1 MLLLC
6 LLLSLALAGIQL
18 PAPGPASLPGS
29 TVTARDLPA
38 MLAPRPALADLRL
51 SAGPSFIAPDR
62 LAPFDDGPRF
72 PDYPSGPPLGQLSF
86 PPARSAGAAFPALEA
101 VPPRTATRGFRAR
114 APPASA

>member
-6 LLLSLALAGIQL
+6 LLLSLALAGIQP
-18 PAPGPASLPGS
+18 PAPSSASLPGS

-51 SAGPSFIAPDR
+51 SAGPLFIAPDR

-72 PDYPSGPPLGQLSF
+72 SDYPFGPPFVQLAF
-86 PPARSAGAAFPALEA
+86 PAARSAGAAFSALEA

>member
-6 LLLSLALAGIQL
+6 LLLSLALAGIQP
-18 PAPGPASLPGS
+18 PAPSSATHTGS
-29 TVTARDLPA
+29 TFPARDLPP
-38 MLAPRPALADLRL
+38 MMSPRAALAHLRL

-72 PDYPSGPPLGQLSF
+72 SDYPFGPPFVQLAF
-86 PPARSAGAAFPALEA
+86 PAARSAGAAFSALEA

-114 APPASA
+114 APPATA